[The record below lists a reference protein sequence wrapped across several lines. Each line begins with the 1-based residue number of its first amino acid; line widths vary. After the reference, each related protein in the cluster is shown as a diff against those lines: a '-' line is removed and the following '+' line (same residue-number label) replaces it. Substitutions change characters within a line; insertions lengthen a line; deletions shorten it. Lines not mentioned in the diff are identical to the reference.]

1 MHRAKLS
8 DWDVV
13 ILSDQLTIRSY
24 SNPNIWRVGPMS
36 VQTEVKSRLTEFSAS
51 SLPLVQQQALNTLV
65 CRDTLLR
72 AFIIL
77 SQHLAEQALVLRV
90 CGRTRLNVNYAVD
103 CLTNN
108 AWNLEK
114 AIVNFEEVKDTIPRD
129 AFL

>member
-1 MHRAKLS
+1 
-8 DWDVV
+8 
-13 ILSDQLTIRSY
+13 
-24 SNPNIWRVGPMS
+24 MS